1 MEEDGEYGEQSEQ
14 EKLEQDIQEFI
25 KKGKIEYQR
34 NGADIQIPKPL
45 NNNTGNGQYKSMG
58 PITSNGMRGPT
69 MKGNIGPTKN
79 VLID

>member
-1 MEEDGEYGEQSEQ
+1 MSNPFSYSYNKKNNGVSQDGHKGVILEEDGEYGEQSEQ

-45 NNNTGNGQYKSMG
+45 NNNIGNG
-58 PITSNGMRGPT
+58 
-69 MKGNIGPTKN
+69 
-79 VLID
+79 